1 MPRQLRVC
9 DACMIQEVPLQEM
22 SMWMSMSVSG
32 TRVLCR
38 SCTRTYGVRGLL
50 RSGLPGTLESSL
62 EIWRQTVSET
72 ERVAEA
78 YWARVAAQEQTD
90 G

>member
-1 MPRQLRVC
+1 VPRQLRVC

-22 SMWMSMSVSG
+22 SVRPG
-32 TRVLCR
+32 VNAAVTRLLCR

-62 EIWRQTVSET
+62 EIWRQSET

>member
-22 SMWMSMSVSG
+22 SMSG
-32 TRVLCR
+32 VNAAVTRVLCR
-38 SCTRTYGVRGLL
+38 SCTRTYSVRGLL

>member
-22 SMWMSMSVSG
+22 SMSG
-32 TRVLCR
+32 VNAAVTRVLCR